1 LYKKGRILSFAATWI
16 ELEVIMLSKL
26 DIERQ
31 RLHDL
36 TQIVNVKKP
45 DLIKVEN
52 TIAATKDWGK

>member
-1 LYKKGRILSFAATWI
+1 
-16 ELEVIMLSKL
+16 MLSKL